1 LDEAQVVVAMRQ
13 TGQVWDQLFPAE
25 QQRIARLLIE
35 RVQLHGAGLD
45 IRWRD
50 EAWQGLGADVTAHP
64 LVEESRSPAE
74 EALA

>member
-1 LDEAQVVVAMRQ
+1 
-13 TGQVWDQLFPAE
+13 
-25 QQRIARLLIE
+25 LIE

-64 LVEESRSPAE
+64 LVEESRSSAE